1 MLSGFR
7 KNMTMIPEMFLSM
20 KKVDIHALS
29 WEGNFLSGKTSATER
44 KNNFCNWQMLCYQD
58 NNINIIS
65 NGNNK

>member
-29 WEGNFLSGKTSATER
+29 WEGNFLMGRHQLQKGRITSATGR
-44 KNNFCNWQMLCYQD
+44 CSAIK
-58 NNINIIS
+58 IITLI
-65 NGNNK
+65 